1 MVKVM
6 LHSAAS
12 VTFFRLASDL
22 VTPVL
27 DILLLSITQQP
38 FFGKPLLHHSVIS
51 LAQFTGFYGL
61 TPPNAP
67 HTHTPYPSTIL
78 TEVTQDH
85 QRQAQGAG
93 HRDPSAGGH
102 VTGLRL

>member
-1 MVKVM
+1 MVKDM

-12 VTFFRLASDL
+12 IIFLRLASDL

-27 DILLLSITQQP
+27 DILLLSVTQQP

-51 LAQFTGFYGL
+51 LAQFTGFCGL
-61 TPPNAP
+61 TPSPPNP
-67 HTHTPYPSTIL
+67 LPNTHTSYPSTIL

-85 QRQAQGAG
+85 Q
-93 HRDPSAGGH
+93 
-102 VTGLRL
+102 